1 MESETINTAEVQ
13 KTNVWTCVT
22 PFSKYLAL
30 ALFIILPF
38 VGFWIGY
45 GFEREAPMVSEIAP
59 AELAVNTQDVVPD
72 TATSTAAKADQLGA
86 NTYRINDTDV
96 RVDFKLPDQY
106 KFVYYQAN
114 PVTPTSLQA
123 FLVSDKLK
131 GPTDIEYGDAFL
143 SLYIEESSTERC
155 HYEFC
160 ILKSQAQIKTGA
172 RVWDYLGTADAG
184 HSGIAELSNIYSTV
198 EGNLVIYASSD
209 YDFTRQ
215 DEESGVHAFFDTLDF
230 VLE

>member
-1 MESETINTAEVQ
+1 MALFVALPFMGFWAGYSFDREVSEVSEMIPAESGADTAEAGPDM
-13 KTNVWTCVT
+13 VT
-22 PFSKYLAL
+22 STVA
-30 ALFIILPF
+30 
-38 VGFWIGY
+38 
-45 GFEREAPMVSEIAP
+45 
-59 AELAVNTQDVVPD
+59 TT
-72 TATSTAAKADQLGA
+72 TATEKGESTAPLGA
-86 NTYRINDTDV
+86 NTYRINNTHM

-184 HSGIAELSNIYSTV
+184 TSGVAELSNVYSTA
-198 EGNLVIYASSD
+198 EGNLVIYATSD
-209 YDFTRQ
+209 YDFTRP
-215 DEESGVHAFFDTLDF
+215 DEESSIHAFFDTLDF
-230 VLE
+230 VVQ